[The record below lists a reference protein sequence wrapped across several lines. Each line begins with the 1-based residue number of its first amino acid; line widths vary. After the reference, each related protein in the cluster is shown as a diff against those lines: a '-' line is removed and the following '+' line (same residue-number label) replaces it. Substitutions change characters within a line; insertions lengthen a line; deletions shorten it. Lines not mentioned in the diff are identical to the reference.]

1 MNMDIG
7 QYDYVVI
14 GSRMLDHVV
23 DYLNDWNWV
32 NNSVHWMET

>member
-7 QYDYVVI
+7 QYDYMVI
-14 GSRMLDHVV
+14 GSRMLDHIV
-23 DYLNDWNWV
+23 DYLNYWNWV